1 MGKRWPM
8 ADAVRAAYRAGEDDE
23 TMEPMVLVDAGGKP
37 LGRIQDGDYVIFYD
51 LRGERE
57 IELTSSFTNPRFD
70 EFPRDAMRVHFV
82 TMIEYDPGLDAR
94 VAYPPTGPMGEMLPH
109 VVADHGLRQA
119 KVVESEKSVH
129 LTYYLNGKN
138 DEALPGED
146 RFIVPSPHVEDYGSV
161 PELSAAGVADAAVE
175 AIANPSYGLVTI
187 NFANTDVIGHVENP
201 EAIKTAVHT
210 VDTQIGRVVEAAR
223 RAGATVAITADHG
236 SAERWYYPDG
246 AIDTGHTNSPVPFV
260 LVDSDLSGVQLRSGG
275 ALSDVAPTVLHLMGL
290 PTPEAMTGTTLIRDE
305 IPARKRRVV
314 LVIADGWGARD
325 EEWGNLIAAAE
336 TPVMDRL
343 RAEQPATRL
352 QAAGTAV
359 GMPEGTVGNSEVGH
373 LHIGGGRRF
382 LSDRVRIEESI
393 ADGSFFENQNFL
405 WAMRGAKRD
414 GTRLHLLGII
424 SFYSSHG
431 SVEHLKALMRLAR
444 DEGVPQVYV
453 HGMLGR
459 RGERPESGA
468 IYVEDIEKEAS
479 RLGVG
484 RFVSIIGRFW
494 SLDREENWDRIEK
507 SYQWLV
513 HGRGTPV
520 RQA

>member
-1 MGKRWPM
+1 M
-8 ADAVRAAYRAGEDDE
+8 
-23 TMEPMVLVDAGGKP
+23 
-37 LGRIQDGDYVIFYD
+37 
-51 LRGERE
+51 
-57 IELTSSFTNPRFD
+57 
-70 EFPRDAMRVHFV
+70 
-82 TMIEYDPGLDAR
+82 
-94 VAYPPTGPMGEMLPH
+94 
-109 VVADHGLRQA
+109 
-119 KVVESEKSVH
+119 
-129 LTYYLNGKN
+129 
-138 DEALPGED
+138 
-146 RFIVPSPHVEDYGSV
+146 
-161 PELSAAGVADAAVE
+161 
-175 AIANPSYGLVTI
+175 
-187 NFANTDVIGHVENP
+187 
-201 EAIKTAVHT
+201 
-210 VDTQIGRVVEAAR
+210 
-223 RAGATVAITADHG
+223 
-236 SAERWYYPDG
+236 
-246 AIDTGHTNSPVPFV
+246 
-260 LVDSDLSGVQLRSGG
+260 
-275 ALSDVAPTVLHLMGL
+275 
-290 PTPEAMTGTTLIRDE
+290 
-305 IPARKRRVV
+305 V

-343 RAEQPATRL
+343 QAEQPATRL

-382 LSDRVRIEESI
+382 VSDRVRIEESI
-393 ADGSFFENQNFL
+393 ADGSFAENQAFL

-431 SVEHLKALMRLAR
+431 SVEHLKALMRLAW
-444 DEGVPQVYV
+444 DEEVPEVYV

-479 RLGVG
+479 KLGVG